1 MGHDDLNPR
10 RLAASAFDF
19 GSRVALLISGDVR
32 AALQAL
38 VRLRGRPLDEL
49 SGDERLELC
58 RTDPALRALLSFA
71 ISEIYLDAR
80 REQSPLFAQDTA

>member
-1 MGHDDLNPR
+1 LNPR
-10 RLAASAFDF
+10 RLASSAFDF

-38 VRLRGRPLDEL
+38 CRLRGRPLDDL
-49 SGDERLELC
+49 SSDERLELC
-58 RTDPALRALLSFA
+58 RADPALRALLSFA

-80 REQSPLFAQDTA
+80 RERAPLAAQDSA